1 MFAATKEGSPSL
13 TSRAL
18 SAVLGLKRESEAR
31 ISLPG
36 RTALRDVSSACEA
49 AHFACLPVGGRHY
62 CTLVAFPK
70 EDKQETKQQGYSKDS
85 RGGTVVAVKTQR
97 TGHGALQ
104 YIKKA
109 EPVEEYSRND

>member
-1 MFAATKEGSPSL
+1 M
-13 TSRAL
+13 
-18 SAVLGLKRESEAR
+18 
-31 ISLPG
+31 
-36 RTALRDVSSACEA
+36 RDVSSACESNPRISL
-49 AHFACLPVGGRHY
+49 ACLSVGGIIVRSSP
-62 CTLVAFPK
+62 FQK

-104 YIKKA
+104 DIKKA